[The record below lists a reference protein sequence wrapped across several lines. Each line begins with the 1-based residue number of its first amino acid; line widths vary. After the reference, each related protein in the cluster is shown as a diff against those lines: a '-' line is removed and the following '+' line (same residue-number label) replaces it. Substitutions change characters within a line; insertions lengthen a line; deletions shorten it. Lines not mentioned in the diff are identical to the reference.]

1 VEALERGPTKQLHH
15 RVRHRFTL
23 SGFVVW
29 PIAFRAM
36 DALALTVAALGGGV
50 VATILNEWLRGRR
63 EYDEARL
70 LVMAELA
77 SMRQIAQNVLDGRLT
92 REWFAAAGLQTA
104 AWETY
109 QVRLVRRLSTN
120 SGMWGN
126 LNGVYAT
133 VALFRANPGQGDI
146 AGLQRGFDAAHA
158 ALSTLTVRRLWPPKH
173 WFSRGG

>member
-1 VEALERGPTKQLHH
+1 
-15 RVRHRFTL
+15 
-23 SGFVVW
+23 
-29 PIAFRAM
+29 M

-77 SMRQIAQNVLDGRLT
+77 SMRQIAQNVLDG
-92 REWFAAAGLQTA
+92 
-104 AWETY
+104 
-109 QVRLVRRLSTN
+109 RLSTN